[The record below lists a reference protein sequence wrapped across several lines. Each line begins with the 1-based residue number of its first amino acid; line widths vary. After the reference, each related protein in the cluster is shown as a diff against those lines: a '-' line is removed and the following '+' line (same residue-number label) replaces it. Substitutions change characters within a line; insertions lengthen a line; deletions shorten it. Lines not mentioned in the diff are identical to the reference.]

1 VTLLG
6 VLASHLAKRR
16 LPDFSNLFFC
26 NQQVVGSNPTAGF
39 PLKIPICRWDNI
51 PKVLRFLECHQLSI
65 RAIEKNSNWPISK
78 YHLSHVGVV
87 TFVNRSQRVPRF
99 VKSGLALVCNVRL
112 NGSIRWKDY
121 NVFDLIFHTT
131 AEALCF
137 VKNLSKFFTT
147 MFHLVFSFVL
157 IMTQCPASGS
167 SALIGYGGR
176 CTARIVS
183 EETSSPIIIA
193 TNVFFKTTREWVGV
207 SISSHSFYGNDGT
220 KFPKKAER
228 RLSLSSSSPA

>member
-1 VTLLG
+1 MPV
-6 VLASHLAKRR
+6 
-16 LPDFSNLFFC
+16 
-26 NQQVVGSNPTAGF
+26 
-39 PLKIPICRWDNI
+39 
-51 PKVLRFLECHQLSI
+51 
-65 RAIEKNSNWPISK
+65 SK

-87 TFVNRSQRVPRF
+87 TFVNMSQRVPRF
-99 VKSGLALVCNVRL
+99 VKSGLALVCNVRF

-137 VKNLSKFFTT
+137 VKKLAKFFTT

-183 EETSSPIIIA
+183 EETKKSSPIIIA
-193 TNVFFKTTREWVGV
+193 TNVFFKTTREWLVFPFPT
-207 SISSHSFYGNDGT
+207 SFYGNDGT
-220 KFPKKAER
+220 KFSTKAER
-228 RLSLSSSSPA
+228 RLSLVLKAAQLEEAIRKSGESL

>member
-1 VTLLG
+1 MPLRKCSGRGRAGMLFRG
-6 VLASHLAKRR
+6 LNANRPHL
-16 LPDFSNLFFC
+16 
-26 NQQVVGSNPTAGF
+26 
-39 PLKIPICRWDNI
+39 
-51 PKVLRFLECHQLSI
+51 
-65 RAIEKNSNWPISK
+65 K

-137 VKNLSKFFTT
+137 IKNLSKFFTT

-167 SALIGYGGR
+167 SALIGYGGC

-183 EETSSPIIIA
+183 EETKKSSPIIIA
-193 TNVFFKTTREWVGV
+193 TNVLFKTTREWVGV
-207 SISSHSFYGNDGT
+207 SISHLVLR
-220 KFPKKAER
+220 KR
-228 RLSLSSSSPA
+228 RNEVPEKS

>member
-1 VTLLG
+1 MLV
-6 VLASHLAKRR
+6 
-16 LPDFSNLFFC
+16 
-26 NQQVVGSNPTAGF
+26 
-39 PLKIPICRWDNI
+39 
-51 PKVLRFLECHQLSI
+51 
-65 RAIEKNSNWPISK
+65 SK

-87 TFVNRSQRVPRF
+87 TFVNMSQRVPRF
-99 VKSGLALVCNVRL
+99 VKSGLALVCNVRF

-137 VKNLSKFFTT
+137 VKNFAKLFTT

-157 IMTQCPASGS
+157 IMTQCPASGC

-183 EETSSPIIIA
+183 EETKKSSPIIIA
-193 TNVFFKTTREWVGV
+193 GMVGV
-207 SISSHSFYGNDGT
+207 SISHSFYGNGGT

-228 RLSLSSSSPA
+228 RLSLSSSSPARRGNTKNRGISVTTNGHECTRTMICPETHE

>member
-1 VTLLG
+1 M
-6 VLASHLAKRR
+6 
-16 LPDFSNLFFC
+16 
-26 NQQVVGSNPTAGF
+26 
-39 PLKIPICRWDNI
+39 
-51 PKVLRFLECHQLSI
+51 
-65 RAIEKNSNWPISK
+65 
-78 YHLSHVGVV
+78 
-87 TFVNRSQRVPRF
+87 SQRVPRF
-99 VKSGLALVCNVRL
+99 VRSGLALVCNVRF

-131 AEALCF
+131 AEALHF
-137 VKNLSKFFTT
+137 VKNFAKFFTT

-183 EETSSPIIIA
+183 EETKKSSPIIIA
-193 TNVFFKTTREWVGV
+193 TNVFFKTTREWFRV
-207 SISSHSFYGNDGT
+207 SISHSFYGNGKT

-228 RLSLSSSSPA
+228 RLSPSSSTPPRRSDTENRGISVNTNGHECTRTMTCLETHE